1 MTYNTHSNEWRKR
14 RFFSHKNMTTPE
26 PTDPNITYKVLR
38 LTTEGYTEVDTINA
52 VKLTK
57 TQCDQVIQN
66 LIADG
71 VNPREIKAVR
81 DN

>member
-1 MTYNTHSNEWRKR
+1 MAKATI
-14 RFFSHKNMTTPE
+14 FLHKNMTTPKPE
-26 PTDPNITYKVLR
+26 DTTYKVLR
-38 LTTEGYTEVDTINA
+38 LTTEGYTEVDSINA
-52 VKLTK
+52 VRLTK

-71 VNPREIKAVR
+71 VNPREIKAVK

>member
-14 RFFSHKNMTTPE
+14 RFFLKNMTTPE

-38 LTTEGYTEVDTINA
+38 LTTEGYTEVDNINA

-57 TQCDQVIQN
+57 AQCDQVIQN

-71 VNPREIKAVR
+71 VNPREIRAVK

>member
-1 MTYNTHSNEWRKR
+1 MAKATI
-14 RFFSHKNMTTPE
+14 FLHKNMTTPK
-26 PTDPNITYKVLR
+26 PDDTTYKVLR
-38 LTTEGYTEVDTINA
+38 LTTEGYTEVDNINA

-57 TQCDQVIQN
+57 EQCDQVIQN

-71 VNPREIKAVR
+71 VNPREIKAVK

>member
-1 MTYNTHSNEWRKR
+1 
-14 RFFSHKNMTTPE
+14 MTTPE
-26 PTDPNITYKVLR
+26 PDNTTYKVLR
-38 LTTEGYTEVDTINA
+38 LTTEGYTEVDTVNA
-52 VKLTK
+52 VHLT
-57 TQCDQVIQN
+57 TAQCDAVIQN

>member
-1 MTYNTHSNEWRKR
+1 VAKAPQILNIRTKETMT
-14 RFFSHKNMTTPE
+14 E
-26 PTDPNITYKVLR
+26 PTYKVLR
-38 LTTEGYTEVDTINA
+38 LTTEGYTEVDTLNA
-52 VKLTK
+52 VNLTK
-57 TQCDQVIQN
+57 PQCDQVIRN

>member
-1 MTYNTHSNEWRKR
+1 MAKATI
-14 RFFSHKNMTTPE
+14 FSHKNMTAPKPDDT
-26 PTDPNITYKVLR
+26 TYKVLR
-38 LTTEGYTEVDTINA
+38 LTTEGYTEVDNINA

-57 TQCDQVIQN
+57 AQCDQVIQN

-71 VNPREIKAVR
+71 VNPREIRAVK

>member
-1 MTYNTHSNEWRKR
+1 MAKATI
-14 RFFSHKNMTTPE
+14 FSHKNMTTPK
-26 PTDPNITYKVLR
+26 PDDTTYKVLR
-38 LTTEGYTEVDTINA
+38 LTTEGYTEVDNINA

-57 TQCDQVIQN
+57 AQCDQVIQN

-71 VNPREIKAVR
+71 VNPIEIRAVK

>member
-1 MTYNTHSNEWRKR
+1 
-14 RFFSHKNMTTPE
+14 MTTPE
-26 PTDPNITYKVLR
+26 PDNTTYKVLR
-38 LTTEGYTEVDTINA
+38 LTTEGYTEVDNINA
-52 VKLTK
+52 GKLTK
-57 TQCDQVIQN
+57 AQCDQVIQN

>member
-1 MTYNTHSNEWRKR
+1 
-14 RFFSHKNMTTPE
+14 MTTP
-26 PTDPNITYKVLR
+26 PKLDPNRTYKIQR
-38 LTTEGYTEVDTINA
+38 ITTEGYTEVDNINA

-57 TQCDQVIQN
+57 EQCDQVIQN

-71 VNPREIKAVR
+71 VNPKEIRAVK

>member
-1 MTYNTHSNEWRKR
+1 
-14 RFFSHKNMTTPE
+14 MTTPE
-26 PTDPNITYKVLR
+26 PDITYKVLR
-38 LTTEGYTEVDTINA
+38 LTTEGYTEVDNINA

-57 TQCDQVIQN
+57 EQCDQVIRN

-71 VNPREIKAVR
+71 VNPREIKAVK

>member
-1 MTYNTHSNEWRKR
+1 
-14 RFFSHKNMTTPE
+14 MTTPQ
-26 PTDPNITYKVLR
+26 PDTPTYKVLR
-38 LTTEGYTEVDTINA
+38 LTTEGYTMVDNINA

-57 TQCDQVIQN
+57 AQCDQVIQN

>member
-1 MTYNTHSNEWRKR
+1 MAKATI
-14 RFFSHKNMTTPE
+14 FFIKNMTTPE

-38 LTTEGYTEVDTINA
+38 LTTEGYTEVDNINA

-57 TQCDQVIQN
+57 AQCDQVIQN
-66 LIADG
+66 LINDG

>member
-1 MTYNTHSNEWRKR
+1 
-14 RFFSHKNMTTPE
+14 MTTPQPE
-26 PTDPNITYKVLR
+26 NTTYKVLR
-38 LTTEGYTEVDTINA
+38 LTTEGYTAVDSLNA
-52 VKLTK
+52 VNLTK
-57 TQCDQVIQN
+57 AQCDAVIQN

>member
-1 MTYNTHSNEWRKR
+1 
-14 RFFSHKNMTTPE
+14 MTTPQ
-26 PTDPNITYKVLR
+26 PDNTTYKGLR
-38 LTTEGYTEVDTINA
+38 LTTEGYTEVDSLNA

-57 TQCDQVIQN
+57 AQCDQVIQN

>member
-1 MTYNTHSNEWRKR
+1 MAKATI
-14 RFFSHKNMTTPE
+14 FSHKNMTTPQ
-26 PTDPNITYKVLR
+26 PDDTTYKVLR
-38 LTTEGYTEVDTINA
+38 LTTEGYTEVDNINA

-57 TQCDQVIQN
+57 AQCDQVIQN

-71 VNPREIKAVR
+71 VNPREIRAVK

>member
-1 MTYNTHSNEWRKR
+1 MAKATI
-14 RFFSHKNMTTPE
+14 FFHKNMTTPE
-26 PTDPNITYKVLR
+26 PDNTTYKVLR
-38 LTTEGYTEVDTINA
+38 LTTEGSTEVDTVNA
-52 VKLTK
+52 VHLTK
-57 TQCDQVIQN
+57 AQCDAVIQN

>member
-1 MTYNTHSNEWRKR
+1 MAKATI
-14 RFFSHKNMTTPE
+14 FFIKNMTTPKPE
-26 PTDPNITYKVLR
+26 DTTYKVLR
-38 LTTEGYTEVDTINA
+38 LTTEGYTEVDNINA

-57 TQCDQVIQN
+57 AQCDQVIQH
-66 LIADG
+66 LINDG

>member
-1 MTYNTHSNEWRKR
+1 MAKATI
-14 RFFSHKNMTTPE
+14 FLHKTMTTPE
-26 PTDPNITYKVLR
+26 PDNTTYKVLR
-38 LTTEGYTEVDTINA
+38 LTTEGYTEVDSVNA
-52 VKLTK
+52 VHLTK
-57 TQCDQVIQN
+57 AQCDAVIQN

>member
-1 MTYNTHSNEWRKR
+1 
-14 RFFSHKNMTTPE
+14 MTTPE
-26 PTDPNITYKVLR
+26 PNITYKVLR
-38 LTTEGYTEVDTINA
+38 LTTEGYTEVDNINA

-57 TQCDQVIQN
+57 EQCDLVIRN

-71 VNPREIKAVR
+71 VNPREIKAVK

>member
-1 MTYNTHSNEWRKR
+1 MTDNT
-14 RFFSHKNMTTPE
+14 
-26 PTDPNITYKVLR
+26 TYKVLR
-38 LTTEGYTEVDTINA
+38 LTTEGYTEVDNINA

-57 TQCDQVIQN
+57 AQCDQVIQN
-66 LIADG
+66 LINDG

>member
-1 MTYNTHSNEWRKR
+1 MTQDT
-14 RFFSHKNMTTPE
+14 
-26 PTDPNITYKVLR
+26 TYKVLR
-38 LTTEGYTEVDTINA
+38 LTTEGYTEVDNINA

-57 TQCDQVIQN
+57 AQCDQVIQN

-71 VNPREIKAVR
+71 VNPREIRAVK

>member
-1 MTYNTHSNEWRKR
+1 MAKATI
-14 RFFSHKNMTTPE
+14 FSHKNMTTPE

-38 LTTEGYTEVDTINA
+38 LTTEGYTMVDNINA

-57 TQCDQVIQN
+57 AQCDQVIQN
-66 LIADG
+66 LINDG
-71 VNPREIKAVR
+71 INPTEIKAVR

>member
-1 MTYNTHSNEWRKR
+1 MAKATI
-14 RFFSHKNMTTPE
+14 FSHKNMTTPE
-26 PTDPNITYKVLR
+26 PDNTTYKVLR
-38 LTTEGYTEVDTINA
+38 LTTEGYTEVDSLNA

-57 TQCDQVIQN
+57 AQCDQVIQN

-71 VNPREIKAVR
+71 VNPSEIRAVK

>member
-1 MTYNTHSNEWRKR
+1 MAKATI
-14 RFFSHKNMTTPE
+14 FFHKNMTTPE
-26 PTDPNITYKVLR
+26 PDNTTYKVLR
-38 LTTEGYTEVDTINA
+38 LTTEGYTEVDNINA

-57 TQCDQVIQN
+57 AQCDQVIQN